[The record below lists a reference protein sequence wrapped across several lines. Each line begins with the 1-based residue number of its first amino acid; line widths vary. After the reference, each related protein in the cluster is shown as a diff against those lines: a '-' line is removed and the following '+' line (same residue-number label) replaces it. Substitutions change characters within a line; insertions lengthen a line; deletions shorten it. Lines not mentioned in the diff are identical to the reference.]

1 LSHNSSGRWSP
12 AAPKRDGRIENRH
25 AVGKRRASC
34 RRTNQT
40 TVASPLT
47 RARPPRELFLR
58 PRESVSDTA
67 YGLDQCRLL
76 GQRLDLVAEA
86 PDVDLQVLRLV
97 PVLGSPHAG
106 EQRVVRERLARVRR
120 ELREK
125 IELGGSE
132 MDVLA

>member
-1 LSHNSSGRWSP
+1 
-12 AAPKRDGRIENRH
+12 
-25 AVGKRRASC
+25 
-34 RRTNQT
+34 
-40 TVASPLT
+40 
-47 RARPPRELFLR
+47 
-58 PRESVSDTA
+58 RESVSYTA

-132 MDVLA
+132 MDVLSSPTHASRGPIEHKALLVDRARAR